1 MLIQIAA
8 IIAPLF
14 VCAGIGFIWGRLDRP
29 FDAQMVT
36 GLALS
41 FGMPCLILTSLT
53 RLDVS
58 GEAFVSVGGAYA
70 VALGASMAICAVV
83 AKLLRLD
90 IRAYTPVLAFS
101 NSGNMGLPL
110 CLFAFGE
117 AGLTFAIVNFVVS
130 SVISMTASGGFYSG
144 RTSFDILY
152 KNPLIYGV
160 LAAIPFMVVGA
171 RLPAWLANTTELIGG
186 MAIPLMLI
194 ALGVAISKLRMM
206 FVAKS
211 LGLSALK
218 LVLCFGIGV
227 AVAEITGLEGAARG
241 TLILMFSMP
250 VALHNYV
257 YAQQFQHRA
266 EEVAGMV
273 LASTALSFLTLPLLL
288 WAVL

>member
-1 MLIQIAA
+1 VLLHIAA

-14 VCAGIGFIWGRLDRP
+14 VCAGIGFVWGRLGRP

-41 FGMPCLILTSLT
+41 YGMPCLILSSLT

-70 VALGASMAICAVV
+70 LALVAGMAMGVLV
-83 AKLLRLD
+83 SKLLGLD
-90 IRAYTPVLAFS
+90 LRVYAPVLAFS

-117 AGLTFAIVNFVVS
+117 AGLPFAFVNLVVS
-130 SVISMTASGGFYSG
+130 SVVSMTASGAFYSG
-144 RTSFDILY
+144 RTSFDIFY
-152 KNPLIYGV
+152 KNPLLFGV
-160 LAAIPFMVVGA
+160 LAAIPFLVVGA
-171 RLPAWLANTTELIGG
+171 RLPTWLANTTELIGG

-194 ALGVAISKLRMM
+194 ALGVAIAKLRMI

-227 AVAEITGLEGAARG
+227 AVAEITGLEGVARG

-257 YAQQFQHRA
+257 FAQRFERRA
-266 EEVAGMV
+266 DEVAGMV

>member
-1 MLIQIAA
+1 MLLHIAA

-14 VCAGIGFIWGRLDRP
+14 VCAGIGFVWGRLDRP

-41 FGMPCLILTSLT
+41 YGMPCLILSSLT

-70 VALGASMAICAVV
+70 LALVAGMAMGVAVS
-83 AKLLRLD
+83 KLLGLD
-90 IRAYTPVLAFS
+90 IRVYAPVLAFS

-117 AGLTFAIVNFVVS
+117 AGLPFAFVNLVVS
-130 SVISMTASGGFYSG
+130 SVVSMTASGGFYSG
-144 RTSFDILY
+144 RTSFDIVY
-152 KNPLIYGV
+152 KNPLVYGV
-160 LAAIPFMVVGA
+160 LAAIPFLVVGA

-194 ALGVAISKLRMM
+194 ALGVAIAKLRMI

-227 AVAEITGLEGAARG
+227 AVAEITGLEGVARG

-257 YAQQFQHRA
+257 FAQRFERRPD
-266 EEVAGMV
+266 EVAGMV

>member
-1 MLIQIAA
+1 VLTQIAA

-14 VCAGIGFIWGRLDRP
+14 ICAGIGFIWGRLGRP

-36 GLALS
+36 GLAVS
-41 FGMPCLILTSLT
+41 FGMPCLILSSLT
-53 RLDVS
+53 RLDIS
-58 GEAFVSVGGAYA
+58 AEAFLTVGSAYF
-70 VALGASMAICAVV
+70 VALMVGIAMGVVV
-83 AKLLRLD
+83 AKLLGLE
-90 IRAYTPVLAFS
+90 IRAYAPVLAFS

-110 CLFAFGE
+110 CIFAFGE
-117 AGLTFAIVNFVVS
+117 AGLTFSIVNLVIS
-130 SVISMTASGGFYSG
+130 SVVSMTASGGFYSG

-160 LAAIPFMVVGA
+160 LATIPFMAVGA
-171 RLPAWLANTTELIGG
+171 PLPAWLANTTDLIGG

-194 ALGVAISKLRMM
+194 SLGVAISKLRVH

-211 LGLSALK
+211 IGLSALK
-218 LVLCFGIGV
+218 LVLSFGIGV
-227 AVAEITGLEGAARG
+227 AVAELMGLEGAARG

-257 YAQQFQHRA
+257 YAQRFERRA

>member
-14 VCAGIGFIWGRLDRP
+14 VCAGIGYLWGRFDRP
-29 FDAQMVT
+29 FDAQMIT
-36 GLALS
+36 GLSLTL
-41 FGMPCLILTSLT
+41 GMPCLILSSLT

-58 GEAFVSVGGAYA
+58 GEAFAAVGGAYGAALAAGLAIGA
-70 VALGASMAICAVV
+70 VAARLLG
-83 AKLLRLD
+83 LD
-90 IRAYTPVLAFS
+90 VRAYTPVFAFS
-101 NSGNMGLPL
+101 NTGNMGLPL

-117 AGLTFAIVNFVVS
+117 AGLTFAIVNVVVS
-130 SVISMTASGGFYSG
+130 SVVSVTVSGGFYSG

-152 KNPLIYGV
+152 KNPLVYGV
-160 LAAIPFMVVGA
+160 LAAIPFMIAGQ
-171 RLPAWLANTTELIGG
+171 RPPAWLANTTELIAG

-194 ALGVAISKLRMM
+194 ALGVAISKLRLT
-206 FVAKS
+206 FVTRS

-218 LVLCFGIGV
+218 LALGFGIGT
-227 AVAEITGLEGAARG
+227 AVAELAGFEGAARG
-241 TLILMFSMP
+241 ALILQFAMP

-257 YAQQFQHRA
+257 FAQRFERRP

-273 LASTALSFLTLPLLL
+273 VASTALSFATLPLLL

>member
-1 MLIQIAA
+1 MLLQIAA

-14 VCAGIGFIWGRLDRP
+14 VCAGIGFVWGRLGRP
-29 FDAQMVT
+29 FDTQLVT

-41 FGMPCLILTSLT
+41 FGMPCLILSSLT
-53 RLDVS
+53 RFDIS
-58 GEAFVSVGGAYA
+58 REAFISVGGAYA
-70 VALGASMAICAVV
+70 VALAVSIAINAVV
-83 AKLLRLD
+83 AKFLGLE

-117 AGLTFAIVNFVVS
+117 AGLTFAIVNLVVS
-130 SVISMTASGGFYSG
+130 SVISMTVSSAFFSG

-152 KNPLIYGV
+152 KNPIVYGV
-160 LAAIPFMVVGA
+160 LAAIPFMVAGT
-171 RLPAWLANTTELIGG
+171 RLPTWLSNTTELIGG

-194 ALGVAISKLRMM
+194 ALGVAISKLRMN
-206 FVAKS
+206 FVTKS
-211 LGLSALK
+211 LGLSAFK
-218 LVLCFGIGV
+218 LVLCFAIGV
-227 AVAEITGLEGAARG
+227 AVAEIAGLSGTARG
-241 TLILMFSMP
+241 TLILMFAMP

-257 YAQQFQHRA
+257 FAQRFERRA

>member
-1 MLIQIAA
+1 MLLQIAA

-14 VCAGIGFIWGRLDRP
+14 VCAGIGYVWGRLDRP
-29 FDAQMVT
+29 FDSQMIT
-36 GLALS
+36 GLSLN
-41 FGMPCLILTSLT
+41 FGIPCLILSSLT
-53 RLDVS
+53 RLDIS
-58 GEAFVSVGGAYA
+58 GEAFATVGGAYA
-70 VALGASMAICAVV
+70 LGLFAGIAIGAVAARLFG
-83 AKLLRLD
+83 LD
-90 IRAYTPVLAFS
+90 IRTYTPVFAFS

-110 CLFAFGE
+110 CLYAFGE
-117 AGLTFAIVNFVVS
+117 AGLTFGIINFVVS
-130 SVISMTASGGFYSG
+130 SVVSVTASGGFYSG

-160 LAAIPFMVVGA
+160 LAAIPFMVAGA
-171 RLPAWLANTTELIGG
+171 RPPAWLANTTELIGG

-194 ALGVAISKLRMM
+194 ALGVAISKLRMI

-218 LVLCFGIGV
+218 LVLCFGIGL
-227 AVAEITGLEGAARG
+227 AVAELTGLEGPARG

-257 YAQQFQHRA
+257 YAQRFQHRA

>member
-1 MLIQIAA
+1 MLLHIAA

-14 VCAGIGFIWGRLDRP
+14 VCAGIGFVWGRLSRP
-29 FDAQMVT
+29 FDTQLVT

-41 FGMPCLILTSLT
+41 FGMPCLILSSLT
-53 RLDVS
+53 RFDIS
-58 GEAFVSVGGAYA
+58 REAFISVGGAYA
-70 VALGASMAICAVV
+70 IALAVSIAINAVV
-83 AKLLRLD
+83 AKILGLE

-117 AGLTFAIVNFVVS
+117 AGLTFAIVNLVVS
-130 SVISMTASGGFYSG
+130 SVISMTVSSAFFSG

-152 KNPLIYGV
+152 KNPIVYGV
-160 LAAIPFMVVGA
+160 LAAIPFMVTGT
-171 RLPAWLANTTELIGG
+171 RLPTWLSNTTELIGG

-194 ALGVAISKLRMM
+194 ALGVAISKLRIN
-206 FVAKS
+206 FVTKS

-227 AVAEITGLEGAARG
+227 AVAEIAGLNGTARG
-241 TLILMFSMP
+241 TLILMFAMP

-257 YAQQFQHRA
+257 FAQRFERRA

-273 LASTALSFLTLPLLL
+273 LASTVLSFLTLPLLL

>member
-1 MLIQIAA
+1 MLLQIAA

-14 VCAGIGFIWGRLDRP
+14 VCAGIGFVWSRLGRP
-29 FDAQMVT
+29 FDTQLVT

-41 FGMPCLILTSLT
+41 FGMPCLILSSLT
-53 RLDVS
+53 RFDIS
-58 GEAFVSVGGAYA
+58 GEAFISVGGAYA
-70 VALGASMAICAVV
+70 VALATSIAINAVV
-83 AKLLRLD
+83 ARLLGLE

-117 AGLTFAIVNFVVS
+117 AGLPFAIVNLVVS
-130 SVISMTASGGFYSG
+130 SVISMTVSSAFFSG

-152 KNPLIYGV
+152 KNPIVYGALV
-160 LAAIPFMVVGA
+160 AIPFMVLGT
-171 RLPAWLANTTELIGG
+171 RLPTWLSNTTELIGG

-194 ALGVAISKLRMM
+194 SLGVAISKLRIN

-218 LVLCFGIGV
+218 LALCFGIGV
-227 AVAEITGLEGAARG
+227 VVAEFAGLNSTARG
-241 TLILMFSMP
+241 TLILMFAMP

-257 YAQQFQHRA
+257 FAQRFERRA

-273 LASTALSFLTLPLLL
+273 LASTVLSFLTLPILL

>member
-1 MLIQIAA
+1 MLLQITA

-14 VCAGIGFIWGRLDRP
+14 VCAGIGFVWGQLDRP
-29 FDAQMVT
+29 FDTQLVT

-41 FGMPCLILTSLT
+41 FGMPCLILSSLT
-53 RLDVS
+53 RFDIS
-58 GEAFVSVGGAYA
+58 GEAFISVGGAYA
-70 VALGASMAICAVV
+70 VALAASIAINAVV
-83 AKLLRLD
+83 AKVLGLD

-117 AGLTFAIVNFVVS
+117 AGLTFAIVNLVVS
-130 SVISMTASGGFYSG
+130 SVVSVTVSSGFYSG

-152 KNPLIYGV
+152 KNPIVYGV
-160 LAAIPFMVVGA
+160 LAAIPFMVAGT
-171 RLPAWLANTTELIGG
+171 RLPTWLSNTTELIGG

-194 ALGVAISKLRMM
+194 SLGVAISKLQMN
-206 FVAKS
+206 FVIKS
-211 LGLSALK
+211 LGLSVLK

-227 AVAEITGLEGAARG
+227 AVAEIAGLNGTARG
-241 TLILMFSMP
+241 TLILMFAMP

-257 YAQQFQHRA
+257 FAQRFKRRE

-273 LASTALSFLTLPLLL
+273 LASTVLSFLTLPLLL